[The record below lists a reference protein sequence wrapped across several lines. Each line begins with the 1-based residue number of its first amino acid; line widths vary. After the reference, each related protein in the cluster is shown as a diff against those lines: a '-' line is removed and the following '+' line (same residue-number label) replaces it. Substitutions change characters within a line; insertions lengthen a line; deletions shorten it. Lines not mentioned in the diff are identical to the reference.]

1 MLSKY
6 ATHDSLN
13 YKITVLMD
21 KGPENYDIES
31 IKHVSVKDAIES
43 YHEWLSLA
51 VKTILVSDK
60 FGKLQSSEPVNM

>member
-1 MLSKY
+1 
-6 ATHDSLN
+6 
-13 YKITVLMD
+13 MD